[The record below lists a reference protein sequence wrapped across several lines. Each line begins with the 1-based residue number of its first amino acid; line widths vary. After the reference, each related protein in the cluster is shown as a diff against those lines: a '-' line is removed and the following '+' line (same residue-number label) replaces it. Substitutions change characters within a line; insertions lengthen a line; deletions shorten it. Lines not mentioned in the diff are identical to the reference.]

1 MKARKRFVVI
11 AYDITKTKTRNRVV
25 KKVLKYGGRI
35 NLSVFEC
42 MLTDSQLKRLQD
54 EIAGLIDT
62 ATDQIAYYTLCVDCF
77 AKIFYQPE
85 HKRVRK
91 ISSTDIF

>member
-11 AYDITKTKTRNRVV
+11 AYDITKTKTRNSVV
-25 KKVLKYGGRI
+25 KKVLRYGGRI

-42 MLTDSQLKRLQD
+42 MLTDSQLKRLQE
-54 EIAGLIDT
+54 EIAGLIDPT
-62 ATDQIAYYTLCVDCF
+62 TDQIAYYVLCVDCF
-77 AKIFYQPE
+77 SKILYQPE
-85 HKRVRK
+85 HKRIRE

>member
-1 MKARKRFVVI
+1 
-11 AYDITKTKTRNRVV
+11 
-25 KKVLKYGGRI
+25 
-35 NLSVFEC
+35 

-77 AKIFYQPE
+77 AKILYQPE
-85 HKRVRK
+85 HKRTRE

>member
-1 MKARKRFVVI
+1 MQSKTFSTLCSMEHLNRAWEDVKA
-11 AYDITKTKTRNRVV
+11 
-25 KKVLKYGGRI
+25 KKAGYGGRI

-42 MLTDSQLKRLQD
+42 MLTDSQLKRLQQ
-54 EIAGLIDT
+54 EIAGLIDA

-77 AKIFYQPE
+77 SKILYQPE
-85 HKRVRK
+85 HKRVRE